1 MNVSWITSFWVYALA
16 LPIAVFFYFQ
26 VSEIRVEKQSQTA
39 KEKMNPAVYALVLFA
54 ILLVMNSIAIFVR
67 FSSIATELM
76 GESFNAS
83 NYLALM
89 PLLGIAAGF
98 AFGFVNKL
106 CGKFT
111 LYLGIV
117 CFITSNLLIAM
128 SGSSF
133 WLLVAGLF
141 LSSIP
146 DSWCFPYIFS
156 NLDTLTTKNTVT
168 LAISLIFIG
177 CNIGNFIAP
186 LAMSAMQFMT
196 GSNALTAPF
205 YIFAGILVAVLIVL
219 VVVNRKAAGAAAD

>member
-26 VSEIRVEKQSQTA
+26 VPEIRVEAQSQTA

-76 GESFNAS
+76 DESFNAS

-117 CFITSNLLIAM
+117 CFIASNLLIAM

-133 WLLVAGLF
+133 WLLVCSYRVSLVRGASHTSLAT
-141 LSSIP
+141 SIP
-146 DSWCFPYIFS
+146 
-156 NLDTLTTKNTVT
+156 
-168 LAISLIFIG
+168 
-177 CNIGNFIAP
+177 
-186 LAMSAMQFMT
+186 
-196 GSNALTAPF
+196 
-205 YIFAGILVAVLIVL
+205 
-219 VVVNRKAAGAAAD
+219 

>member
-1 MNVSWITSFWVYALA
+1 MLLGVGLGLYNSLTVSYISSLYSGETRATLLGIRNSMEAIGQTVLIFLAGVLMNVSCTTSFWVYALA
-16 LPIAVFFYFQ
+16 LPITVFFYFQ
-26 VSEIRVEKQSQTA
+26 VPEIRVEAQSQTA

-54 ILLVMNSIAIFVR
+54 ILLVMNSIAISVR

-111 LYLGIV
+111 LYLGIA
-117 CFITSNLLIAM
+117 CFIASNLLIAM

-133 WLLVAGLF
+133 
-141 LSSIP
+141 
-146 DSWCFPYIFS
+146 
-156 NLDTLTTKNTVT
+156 
-168 LAISLIFIG
+168 
-177 CNIGNFIAP
+177 
-186 LAMSAMQFMT
+186 
-196 GSNALTAPF
+196 
-205 YIFAGILVAVLIVL
+205 
-219 VVVNRKAAGAAAD
+219 